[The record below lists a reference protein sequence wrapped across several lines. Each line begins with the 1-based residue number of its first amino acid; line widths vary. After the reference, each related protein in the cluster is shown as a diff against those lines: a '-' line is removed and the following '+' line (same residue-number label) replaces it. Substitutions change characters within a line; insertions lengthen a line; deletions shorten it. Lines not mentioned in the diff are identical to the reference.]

1 MRQITEVLRLN
12 AQGLSYRQISQSVG
26 ISASTVQSYLG
37 RAQRAGLSW
46 PLPSDVD
53 DAALE
58 SRLFT
63 RTEEE
68 LRPGRPEPNW
78 LEVHREHKRGKHVTL
93 QLLHLEYKAVHPD
106 GLSYTQFCVHY
117 RRWRARQ
124 DVVMRLEY
132 AAGERMFV
140 DFAGDTVPVTD
151 PETGEIWNA
160 QVFVSVLGASG
171 YLYVEATRSQDLA
184 SWLGAHTRAVEFYGG
199 TARAVVPDNLKSGVT
214 VASWYEPELNA
225 SYLEWARTYSVA
237 ILPAR
242 PYRPRDKAAA
252 EVGVQVAERWILAPL
267 RKRQF
272 FSLAELNAAI
282 AEQLRLVNARR
293 FRGQAI
299 SRHDL
304 FEELERAALQPLPTT
319 RYEFATWKPARVNI
333 DYHVEFDDHYYSVP
347 YELARQAVEVRA
359 TANTVEIMHRGRRV
373 ASHARGYGRQR
384 FFTVREHMPAAH
396 RAHLE
401 WTPSKLVAWG
411 ATIGP
416 SVAELMETIL
426 RTRPHPEHGYRAWLG
441 LMHLGKRYE
450 RERMLAACQRAL
462 QIGSTSYRSVNA
474 ILKNGLDKVPLP
486 LDSDSMAKIVPIQHA
501 NLRGAAYYQQSL
513 MEA

>member
-12 AQGLSYRQISQSVG
+12 AQGLSYRQIAQSVG
-26 ISASTVQSYLG
+26 ISASTVQSYLE
-37 RAQRAGLSW
+37 RAERAGLSW
-46 PLPSDVD
+46 PLPVD
-53 DAALE
+53 LDEAGIE
-58 SRLFT
+58 TRLFT

-68 LRPGRPEPNW
+68 LRPGRPEPEW
-78 LEVHREHKRGKHVTL
+78 LEVHRDHKRGKHVTL
-93 QLLHLEYKAVHPD
+93 QLLHLEYKAVHPE

-140 DFAGDTVPVTD
+140 DFAGDTVPVTNPD
-151 PETGEIWNA
+151 TGEIWNA
-160 QVFVSVLGASG
+160 QVFVSVLGAH
-171 YLYVEATRSQDLA
+171 V
-184 SWLGAHTRAVEFYGG
+184 RALEFYGG
-199 TARAVVPDNLKSGVT
+199 AARAVVPDNLKSGVT
-214 VASWYEPELNA
+214 VASWYEPELNP
-225 SYLEWARTYSVA
+225 SYLEWARAYSVA

-272 FSLAELNAAI
+272 FSLAELNVAI
-282 AEQLRLVNARR
+282 AEQLALVNARR

-299 SRHDL
+299 SRRDL
-304 FEELERAALQPLPTT
+304 FEELERDALQPLPAT
-319 RYEFATWKPARVNI
+319 RYEFAAWKPARVNI
-333 DYHVEFDDHYYSVP
+333 DYHVEFDDRYYSAP

-359 TANTVEIMHRGRRV
+359 TANVVEIVHRGRRV
-373 ASHARGYGRQR
+373 ASHVRGYGRQR
-384 FFTVREHMPAAH
+384 FFTVCEHMPAAH

-426 RTRPHPEHGYRAWLG
+426 RTRPHPEHGYRACLG

-450 RERMLAACQRAL
+450 PERMIAVCQRAL

-474 ILKNGLDKVPLP
+474 ILKNGLDKVPRP
-486 LDSDSMAKIVPIQHA
+486 LESQSLAKIVPIQHA
-501 NLRGAAYYQQSL
+501 NLRGAAYYQQTL